1 MRQVVELVILM
12 ALALLIYDLTTSSFL
27 AFFFFIGTIGL
38 YDFVRKLWHPKKE
51 K

>member
-12 ALALLIYDLTTSSFL
+12 ALALLIYDVTGSSFL

-38 YDFVRKLWHPKKE
+38 YEFMRKIWHQKKE